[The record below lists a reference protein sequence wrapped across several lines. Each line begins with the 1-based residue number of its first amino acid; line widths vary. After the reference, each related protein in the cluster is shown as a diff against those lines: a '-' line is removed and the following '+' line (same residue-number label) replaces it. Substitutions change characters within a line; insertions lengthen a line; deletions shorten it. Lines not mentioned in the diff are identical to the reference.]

1 MRNSS
6 LSWLGM
12 NTSGVLHCQY
22 CPGARSMLM
31 NAAELFILKLPSCWL
46 SRSQAGVLEGRKL
59 SECGYVSKQRL
70 IHCYQICFGV
80 PLHQIGVVSLEL
92 CSSPFFTSV
101 TNKETSLCVEDAESW
116 VRA

>member
-1 MRNSS
+1 
-6 LSWLGM
+6 
-12 NTSGVLHCQY
+12 
-22 CPGARSMLM
+22 MLM
-31 NAAELFILKLPSCWL
+31 NAAELFILKLASCWL

-80 PLHQIGVVSLEL
+80 PLHQIGVVFLEL
-92 CSSPFFTSV
+92 CSSPFFTTV